1 MGPSKG
7 QILAVKWIVF
17 DAVGTLLYPTPDVA
31 TAYHSV
37 GQKHGSQQSL
47 ELVRSRFRAA
57 FREAEHAERR
67 VGGSTDLTNE
77 AHEEDYWRGIV
88 RAVFTDLVD
97 SEACFRELFEHF
109 SRPSAW
115 ACFEDVGA
123 ALDRLMQRGYQVAV
137 ASNFDQ
143 RLRAVMDGL
152 PAVSGIQCRIISSEV
167 GFRKPSRGFYEAV
180 LRMTGAS
187 ADEVL
192 FVGDDEVNDVQGAT
206 NAGLTAL
213 HLYRSAE
220 LAHLDRPLLERPF
233 IQSLRELEV
242 M

>member
-1 MGPSKG
+1 M
-7 QILAVKWIVF
+7 KWIVF

-31 TAYHSV
+31 AAYHIV

-47 ELVRSRFRAA
+47 EDVRSRFRAA

-67 VGGSTDLTNE
+67 VGGSAETTNE

-88 RAVFTDLVD
+88 RSVFPDLED

-123 ALDRLMQRGYQVAV
+123 TLDGMRQRGYQLAV
-137 ASNFDQ
+137 ASNFDR

-152 PAVSGIQCRIISSEV
+152 LAVRGIDCRIISSEV

-180 LRMTGAS
+180 LRMTGVPAS
-187 ADEVL
+187 DVL

-213 HLYRSAE
+213 HLNRNAE
-220 LAHLDRPLLERPF
+220 HAHVDRPLLERPF
-233 IQSLRELEV
+233 IRSLRELEAL
-242 M
+242 